1 MVIFMVQLYNWQ
13 KQAINAYKGSGIVEA
28 VTGSGKTLVGKKII
42 EKISGNKIISAP
54 TLPILQQWKLVLRD
68 EPYVE
73 YYTFQTLCKK
83 KANCKLLIVDEAHRS
98 VSPEFI
104 KLYDNVKYKY
114 ILGLTATP
122 NNMCIK
128 KCGPP
133 FCKVDFAEAKVA
145 PFKVHFIGIDL
156 TFIEQKKYQNLSY
169 SIAQII
175 QSEYQTREDKQILD
189 ALILKRRRLVY
200 NATNRIPKAL
210 KLIQENIN
218 ANKKVLVICQRIDQA
233 NILSHWFT
241 SLKKVPHVVFH
252 SNRKEDLQKYKS
264 NDVRLCI
271 SVGML
276 KEGFDDPDT
285 DVGIIVST
293 TLSKSFNIQAIG
305 RIIRYKRKKN
315 ADVYILLANET
326 TDLKVLDFSGM
337 YIFDVENIKGERNPP
352 ELRDAYYAGEQFSF
366 VRDKIW
372 KVVNKERVYMQ
383 KHFITDYLRKI
394 KPQGGSFTVSDK
406 GVYTKV
412 NGRIH
417 QAYPKFITL
426 TPLDKPLVEKI
437 DLEELLKE
445 QNY

>member
-1 MVIFMVQLYNWQ
+1 MVELYNWQ
-13 KQAINAYKGSGIVEA
+13 KEAISKYRGKGILEA

-42 EKISGNKIISAP
+42 EKISGSKIVCAP
-54 TLPILQQWKLVLRD
+54 TLTILEQWKVALRD
-68 EPYVE
+68 ELHIE

-83 KANCKLLIVDEAHRS
+83 NLSCKLLIVDEAHRS

-104 KLYDNVKYKY
+104 KIYDNVNYKY

-122 NNMCIK
+122 NTMCIK
-128 KCGPP
+128 KCGKP

-156 TFIEQKKYQNLSY
+156 TFLEQKQYRNLSY
-169 SIAQII
+169 SIGQIM
-175 QSEYQTREDKQILD
+175 QLEHQTREDKQILD

-210 KLIQENIN
+210 KLIQLNLN

-233 NILSHWFT
+233 NVLSHFFT
-241 SLKKVPHVVFH
+241 SLKLVPHVVYH
-252 SNRKEDLQKYKS
+252 SDRKDDLNKYKS
-264 NDVRLCI
+264 NKVRLCI

-276 KEGFDDPDT
+276 KEGFDDPET

-305 RIIRYKRKKN
+305 RIIRYKRKKKAN
-315 ADVYILLANET
+315 VYILLANET
-326 TDLKVLDFSGM
+326 TDLKVLDFQGM
-337 YIFDVENIKGERNPP
+337 YPFEVYNIKGERNPP
-352 ELRDAYYAGEQFSF
+352 ELRDAYYGGEQFSF
-366 VRDKIW
+366 VRNKIW
-372 KVVNKERVYMQ
+372 KEVNNERVYMQ
-383 KHFITDYLRKI
+383 KHFITNYLRKI

-412 NGRIH
+412 DGRIH

-437 DLEELLKE
+437 DLEELLKDWTF
-445 QNY
+445 YD

>member
-1 MVIFMVQLYNWQ
+1 MVELYNWQ
-13 KQAINAYKGSGIVEA
+13 KQAISAYKGKGIIEA
-28 VTGSGKTLVGKKII
+28 ITGSGKTLVGKKII
-42 EKISGNKIISAP
+42 QRISGNKIISAP
-54 TLPILQQWKLVLRD
+54 TLPILEQWKVVLR
-68 EPYVE
+68 EESNIE

-83 KANCKLLIVDEAHRS
+83 NLSCKLLVVDEAHRS

-104 KLYDNVKYKY
+104 KLYDNVTYKY

-122 NNMCIK
+122 NK
-128 KCGPP
+128 KCIEKCGKP
-133 FCKVDFAEAKVA
+133 FCTVDFDEAKVA

-156 TFIEQKKYQNLSY
+156 DFSEQRQYRSLSY
-169 SIAQII
+169 NIGQIM
-175 QSEYQTREDKQILD
+175 QRDFRTQDEKQILD

-200 NATNRIPKAL
+200 NATARIPLAL
-210 KLIQENIN
+210 KLIQDNLN
-218 ANKKVLVICQRIDQA
+218 LNKKVLVICQRIDQA
-233 NILSHWFT
+233 NVLSHWFT
-241 SLKKVPHVVFH
+241 TLKSVPHVVYH
-252 SNRKEDLQKYKS
+252 SDRKDDLERYKS
-264 NDVRLCI
+264 NEVKLCI

-305 RIIRYKRKKN
+305 RVIRYKKGKF
-315 ADVYILLANET
+315 ADVYIILANET

-337 YIFDVENIKGERNPP
+337 YIFDVDNIKGERNPP
-352 ELRDAYYAGEQFSF
+352 ELRDAYYGGEQFSF
-366 VRDKIW
+366 CRNEIW
-372 KVVNKERVYMQ
+372 KSVNKERVYMQ

-412 NGRIH
+412 DQYIH

-426 TPLDKPLVEKI
+426 IPLDKPLVEKI

-445 QNY
+445 